1 MSARRPGRGL
11 FVTGTDT
18 GVGKTMV
25 SVALLRLALR
35 RGLTPIPFKPAET
48 GCDPHPADAR
58 ALWLAAKPP
67 IAEADACLYA
77 LRLPAAP
84 ALAAASE
91 GLQIDPQRITERA
104 DALAAKGDLLIVEGA
119 GGLLVP
125 YTIGVTCA
133 DIAARLRLPLL
144 VVARTA
150 LGTVNHTALTLR
162 EAARASLEVAG
173 VILNR
178 TTEAEGPHESG
189 NAELIAELTGQ
200 RPLGTLPWLPPE
212 LARDPDAAADALATS
227 IGEPALAKLLGAR
240 IPS

>member
-1 MSARRPGRGL
+1 MSPRPPGRGL

-25 SVALLRLALR
+25 SVALLRLARR

-58 ALWLAAKPP
+58 ALWLAARPP
-67 IAEADACLYA
+67 VAEADVVRYA
-77 LRLPAAP
+77 FRLPAAP
-84 ALAAASE
+84 AQAAAAE
-91 GLQIDPQRITERA
+91 GAHIELQQITDRA
-104 DALAAKGDLLIVEGA
+104 HALAEKGDLLIVEGA

-125 YTIGVTCA
+125 YAAGLTCA
-133 DIAARLRLPLL
+133 DIAARLKLPLL

-178 TTEAEGPHESG
+178 TTEAEGPHETG
-189 NAELIAELTGQ
+189 NADLISDLTGQ
-200 RPLGTLPWLPPE
+200 RPLGTLPWLRPE
-212 LARDPDAAADALATS
+212 LAGDPDAVADALATS
-227 IGEPALAKLLGAR
+227 IGEPAIEKLLGAR
-240 IPS
+240 R

>member
-1 MSARRPGRGL
+1 MTAPAPGL

-25 SVALLRLALR
+25 SVGLLRLAHR
-35 RGLTPIPFKPAET
+35 RGLRPVPFKPAET

-58 ALWLAAKPP
+58 ALWLAAGSPVP
-67 IAEADACLYA
+67 EPDVCLYS

-84 ALAAASE
+84 AQAAAAEGVRIDLQRIGQHARTLAAE
-91 GLQIDPQRITERA
+91 G
-104 DALAAKGDLLIVEGA
+104 GLLLVEGA

-125 YTIGVTCA
+125 YAPGVTCV
-133 DIAARLRLPLL
+133 DIAARLELPLL

-162 EAARASLEVAG
+162 EARRASLDIAG

-178 TTEAEGPHESG
+178 TTRAEAPHEPG
-189 NAELIAELTGQ
+189 NADLIAELTGR
-200 RPLGTLPWLPPE
+200 RPLGALPWLTPE
-212 LARDPDAAADALATS
+212 AAADPDAVADALATS
-227 IGEPALAKLLGAR
+227 IGEAALDQLLAGR
-240 IPS
+240 RV

>member
-1 MSARRPGRGL
+1 MSPHPPRRGL

-25 SVALLRLALR
+25 SIALLRLAQR
-35 RGLTPIPFKPAET
+35 RGLTAIPFKPAET

-58 ALWLAAKPP
+58 ALWLAARAPV
-67 IAEADACLYA
+67 AEADVVLYA
-77 LRLPAAP
+77 FRLPAAP
-84 ALAAASE
+84 AQAAAAE
-91 GLQIDPQRITERA
+91 GARIDLQRIADRA
-104 DALAAKGDLLIVEGA
+104 SALAAKGDFLLVEGA

-125 YTIGVTCA
+125 YAPGVTCA

-173 VILNR
+173 LILNR
-178 TTEAEGPHESG
+178 TTETEGPHETG
-189 NAELIAELTGQ
+189 NAELISDLTGQ
-200 RPLGTLPWLPPE
+200 RPLGTLPWLRPE
-212 LARDPDAAADALATS
+212 MAGDPDAVADALAMS
-227 IGEPALAKLLGAR
+227 IGEPALEKLLGAR
-240 IPS
+240 P

>member
-1 MSARRPGRGL
+1 MSPRPRGL

-25 SVALLRLALR
+25 SIALLRLAQQ

-48 GCDPHPADAR
+48 GCAPYPADAR
-58 ALWLAAKPP
+58 ALWLAARPP
-67 IAEADACLYA
+67 VAEADVVLYA
-77 LRLPAAP
+77 FRLPAAP
-84 ALAAASE
+84 AQAAAAEGANIDLQRIADRASVLAA
-91 GLQIDPQRITERA
+91 Q
-104 DALAAKGDLLIVEGA
+104 GDFLLVEGA

-125 YTIGVTCA
+125 YAAGVTCA

-178 TTEAEGPHESG
+178 TTETEEPHELG
-189 NAELIAELTGQ
+189 NANLISNLTGQ
-200 RPLGTLPWLPPE
+200 RPLGTLPWLRPE
-212 LARDPDAAADALATS
+212 LARDPDAVADALAMS
-227 IGEPALAKLLGAR
+227 IGEPALEQLLGAQ
-240 IPS
+240 P